1 MSTKNTKIKR
11 KVDKL
16 IHYYSEGPG
25 VVSISGGASPSEDAL
40 SLALG
45 NVTTPVKDIVAT
57 GIQNTT
63 SPIQVGQPGFWSR
76 VGSNA
81 SNMLPGVKTASFA
94 AGYGTARLK
103 DKFDRTVMKKDAGKR
118 NSNITGGFFNFGLTN
133 KGKNQKRELNYLN
146 NRLQRNILSK
156 FMSFNGNDEEYL
168 DYNKISDP
176 KLRTMVSNLMS
187 DLRSQGNW
195 FTSSR
200 DIAQFRKQINQIE
213 HYMLNN
219 HPELFYSK
227 GTNGETTDLLQY
239 LNAKDPK
246 NKSPLD
252 KIPDIHTAL
261 NKEMDLVNSSLK
273 PGQVRKFLQKWV
285 Q

>member
-1 MSTKNTKIKR
+1 LSTKNTKIKR

-16 IHYYSEGPG
+16 VKYYSE
-25 VVSISGGASPSEDAL
+25 
-40 SLALG
+40 
-45 NVTTPVKDIVAT
+45 NVPN
-57 GIQNTT
+57 Q
-63 SPIQVGQPGFWSR
+63 Q
-76 VGSNA
+76 
-81 SNMLPGVKTASFA
+81 TASTIANFIPGSKSAAFA
-94 AGYGTARLK
+94 AGFGTAKLK

-168 DYNKISDP
+168 DYNKIKDP

-187 DLRSQGNW
+187 NLRSQGNW

-219 HPELFYSK
+219 HPELFYSH
-227 GTNGETTDLLQY
+227 GTNGETTDLLYY
-239 LNAKDPK
+239 LNSRDPK

-252 KIPDIHTAL
+252 RIPDIHQAL
-261 NKEMDLVNSSLK
+261 NQEKDLINTSLEPSK
-273 PGQVRKFLQKWV
+273 VRKFLQKWV